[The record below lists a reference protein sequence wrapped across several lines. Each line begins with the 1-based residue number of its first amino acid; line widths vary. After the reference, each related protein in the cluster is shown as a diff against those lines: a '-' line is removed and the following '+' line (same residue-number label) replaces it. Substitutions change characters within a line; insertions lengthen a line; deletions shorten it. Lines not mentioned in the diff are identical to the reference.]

1 MGTRRYFATTSRGL
15 EEVLAEEIRALGGR
29 EERTAAGGV
38 SFTGDTALGYRANL
52 WLRTANRVLLHL
64 SDFHAPTPAALYEG
78 VASIPWP
85 DIFPVRKTIAVDATV
100 RDSGV
105 THSHFVALK
114 AKDAVVDRFRESLG
128 VRPNVDPL
136 SPDIRINVRI
146 VRDACTLS
154 LDLSGES
161 LNRRGYRADPEEAS
175 LRETLAAGMVLLSG
189 WDGRTPLLDP
199 LCGAGTIPI
208 EAALI
213 ATNTASGVRRRA
225 FAFQHLSDHDRT
237 LWDSL
242 VAEAKDKMHSFAA
255 ALIEGSDISPEA
267 IRNARRNGKRAGVSG
282 VVSLHTRDI
291 KEFSPPGPPGIILCN
306 PPYGMRMRPGSGEEI
321 FYRALGEFFKK
332 RCAGWTAYVLSGDPD
347 ATRHIGLKASRKF
360 PLMNGPIDCRL
371 LRYELY

>member
-15 EEVLAEEIRALGGR
+15 EDVLAEEIRALGGR
-29 EERTAAGGV
+29 EARTAAGGV

-64 SDFHAPTPAALYEG
+64 SDFHAPTPAVLYEG
-78 VASIPWP
+78 VAAIPWSE
-85 DIFPVRKTIAVDATV
+85 IFPVRKTIAVDATV
-100 RDSGV
+100 RESGV
-105 THSHFVALK
+105 THSHFAAQK

-128 VRPNVDPL
+128 ARPNVDPL

-161 LNRRGYRADPEEAS
+161 LNRRGYRDNPQEAS
-175 LRETLAAGMVLLSG
+175 LRETLAAGLVLLSG
-189 WDGRTPLLDP
+189 WDGRTPLVDP
-199 LCGAGTIPI
+199 VCGAGTIPI
-208 EAALI
+208 EAALF
-213 ATNTASGVRRRA
+213 ATNTAPGVRRRV
-225 FAFQHLSDHDRT
+225 FAFQHLSDYDRT

-242 VAEAKDKMHSFAA
+242 VAGAREKRSPSAA
-255 ALIEGSDISPEA
+255 ARSEGSDLSPEA
-267 IRNARRNGKRAGVSG
+267 IRSAQRNARRAGVSA
-282 VVSLHTRDI
+282 VAALHTRDI
-291 KEFSPPGPPGIILCN
+291 KEFHPSGPPGIILCN
-306 PPYGMRMRPGSGEEI
+306 PPYGVRMRPGPGEEV
-321 FYRALGEFFKK
+321 FYRELGHVFKK

-371 LRYELY
+371 LRYELF

>member
-15 EEVLAEEIRALGGR
+15 EDVLAEEIRALGGR
-29 EERTAAGGV
+29 EARTAAGGV

-64 SDFHAPTPAALYEG
+64 SDFHAPTPAALYVG
-78 VASIPWP
+78 VAAIPWP
-85 DIFPVRKTIAVDATV
+85 EIFPVRKTIAVDATV
-100 RDSGV
+100 RDGGV
-105 THSHFVALK
+105 THSHFAAQK
-114 AKDAVVDRFRESLG
+114 AKDAVVDRFRVSLG
-128 VRPNVDPL
+128 ERPNVDPL

-189 WDGRTPLLDP
+189 WDGRTPLVDP
-199 LCGAGTIPI
+199 VCGAGTIPI

-213 ATNTASGVRRRA
+213 ATNTAPGVQRRA
-225 FAFQHLSDHDRT
+225 FAFQHFSDYDRI

-242 VAEAKDKMHSFAA
+242 IAEAREKRSPSADAR
-255 ALIEGSDISPEA
+255 IEGSDLSAEA
-267 IRNARRNGKRAGVSG
+267 IRSARRNARRAGVSA
-282 VVSLHTRDI
+282 VTALHTMDI
-291 KEFSPPGPPGIILCN
+291 KEFCPSGPPGVIFCN
-306 PPYGMRMRPGSGEEI
+306 LPYGVRMQPGPGEEI
-321 FYRALGEFFKK
+321 FYRTLGHVFKK
-332 RCAGWTAYVLSGDPD
+332 RCAGWTAYVLSGNPD

-371 LRYELY
+371 LKYELY

>member
-1 MGTRRYFATTSRGL
+1 MGTRRFFATTSRGL
-15 EEVLAEEIRALGGR
+15 EDVLAGEIRALGAR
-29 EERTAAGGV
+29 EARVAPGGV
-38 SFTGDTALGYRANL
+38 SFPGDTALGYRANL

-64 SDFHAPTPAALYEG
+64 SDFPAPTPRALYEG
-78 VASIPWP
+78 VATVPWP
-85 DIFPVRKTIAVDATV
+85 ELFPVRKTIAVDATV
-100 RDSGV
+100 RDSGI
-105 THSHFVALK
+105 THSHFAAQK
-114 AKDAVVDRFRESLG
+114 TKDTVVDRFRESLG
-128 VRPNVDPL
+128 MRPDVDPL

-189 WDGRTPLLDP
+189 WDGRTPLVDP
-199 LCGAGTIPI
+199 VCGAGTIPI
-208 EAALI
+208 EAALF
-213 ATNTASGVRRRA
+213 ATNTAPGLRRSR
-225 FAFQHLSDHDRT
+225 FSFQHLSDYDGS

-242 VAEAKDKMHSFAA
+242 IAEAKDKVHSLAA
-255 ALIEGSDISPEA
+255 TRIEGSDISPAA

-282 VVSLHTRDI
+282 VVSLHTRDV
-291 KEFSPPGPPGIILCN
+291 KEFCPSGPPGIILCN
-306 PPYGMRMRPGSGEEI
+306 PPYGVRSKPGHEAET

-332 RCAGWTAYVLSGDPD
+332 RCPGWTAYVLSGDPD

-371 LRYELY
+371 LRYEIY